1 MKNANPKVDAYID
14 KAAPFAQ
21 PILKKIRALMHKACP
36 EITEEIKW
44 GAPAFMHEGI
54 VSGMVA
60 FKAHVRFSFWRGKEM
75 EDPDGLFENDG
86 ASFMNC
92 EKFADAKDLPADK
105 VMIKYIKAAVAL
117 NASDIK
123 KPKPAKRKAIAVPDY
138 FKKALATNA
147 KAKKTFEN
155 FSPSCQREY
164 VEWITEAKR
173 EATREKRIATALEW
187 MAEGKDKNWKYR

>member
-1 MKNANPKVDAYID
+1 MKNVNPKVDAYIET
-14 KAAPFAQ
+14 AAPFAQ
-21 PILKKIRALMHKACP
+21 PILKKIRVLMHKVCP

-44 GAPAFMHEGI
+44 GAPTFMHEGI
-54 VSGMVA
+54 VAGMVA
-60 FKAHVRFSFWRGKEM
+60 FKAHVRFGFWRGKEM

-92 EKFADAKDLPADK
+92 EKLTDAKDLPAAR
-105 VMIKYIKAAVAL
+105 VMIKYIKAAAAL
-117 NASDIK
+117 NASGKK
-123 KPKPAKRKAIAVPDY
+123 KPKPAKRKPIAVPDY

-155 FSPSCQREY
+155 FSPSYQHEY
-164 VEWITEAKR
+164 VEWITDAKR
-173 EATREKRIATALEW
+173 KATREKRIATALEW

>member
-1 MKNANPKVDAYID
+1 M
-14 KAAPFAQ
+14 
-21 PILKKIRALMHKACP
+21 KIRALMHKACP
-36 EITEEIKW
+36 EITEDIKW

-60 FKAHVRFSFWRGKEM
+60 FKAHVRFGFWRGKEM

-92 EKFADAKDLPADK
+92 EKLADAKDLPADK

-117 NASDIK
+117 NASGIK

-173 EATREKRIATALEW
+173 EATREKRIATA
-187 MAEGKDKNWKYR
+187 MCIRHRGKYNICNYR